1 MDRTNFKQINYVI
14 FGIGSFGLLVFLFG
28 GCCIQIAFNHYG
40 NMKWNITTQF
50 MNIAPNI
57 FSLGFLIDS
66 LRRLR
71 LIAKGVLHIETFQ
84 MIWHIWSF
92 VLVVIAGILLSVAT
106 NKGEGFDKPKLL
118 YITYECI
125 IIMLWACELP
135 FIYIINK
142 VINQA
147 YVSKKHR
154 E

>member
-1 MDRTNFKQINYVI
+1 
-14 FGIGSFGLLVFLFG
+14 
-28 GCCIQIAFNHYG
+28 
-40 NMKWNITTQF
+40 
-50 MNIAPNI
+50 
-57 FSLGFLIDS
+57 
-66 LRRLR
+66 
-71 LIAKGVLHIETFQ
+71 

-154 E
+154 EQLINDDEKSERGEDVQDYGISSADLEADKEAADDESDNTSVNETIIYNENTPHG

>member
-1 MDRTNFKQINYVI
+1 MDHTNFKQINYVI
-14 FGIGSFGLLVFLFG
+14 YGIVSFGLLIFLFG

-50 MNIAPNI
+50 MSIVPNI

-71 LIAKGVLHIETFQ
+71 QIAKGVLHIETFQ

-92 VLVVIAGILLSVAT
+92 VLVVIAGILLSIAT
-106 NKGEGFDKPKLL
+106 NKGEGFDNPKLL

-125 IIMLWACELP
+125 IITLWACELP
-135 FIYIINK
+135 FIYIIKK

-147 YVSKKHR
+147 YVSKKNR